1 MIPYDDLVAALSSWR
16 ARQGLPVNTVTAGS
30 GPAPSPGSGPY
41 AAQPGSGPY
50 AAQAGSGPYAAYPG
64 SGPTEMP
71 DSGPHRGA
79 PPAPPPAAADELVVD
94 DAAMLAEEA
103 YESEGN
109 DFAMSFAP
117 GEGPQNDPEA
127 TAIGELPERPT
138 EADLGRDRDD
148 W

>member
-16 ARQGLPVNTVTAGS
+16 ARQGLPASVLTAGT
-30 GPAPSPGSGPY
+30 GPAPSSGSGPY

-50 AAQAGSGPYAAYPG
+50 AAHSVPAEMPG
-64 SGPTEMP
+64 SG
-71 DSGPHRGA
+71 SHRQA
-79 PPAPPPAAADELVVD
+79 PPAPPPPAAADELVVD
-94 DAAMLAEEA
+94 DAAMLTEEA
-103 YESEGN
+103 YESEGD

-117 GEGPQNDPEA
+117 GEGPPDDSEA